1 MKRLL
6 LALAVAAG
14 LFPATRGAAQQRDS
28 LAATVERLSAEVET
42 LKGRSA
48 AADRPLS
55 VSTSAE
61 RRSTVAASESRCCAA
76 PRVAGKR
83 PAATASARRSLFM
96 DRKDCF
102 VAAKFERYSR
112 ISLRE
117 NT

>member
-1 MKRLL
+1 LQIAGDAREARQDPVGGRRPAFERFDLRREAFDGSSERVALL
-6 LALAVAAG
+6 
-14 LFPATRGAAQQRDS
+14 R
-28 LAATVERLSAEVET
+28 E
-42 LKGRSA
+42 
-48 AADRPLS
+48 
-55 VSTSAE
+55 
-61 RRSTVAASESRCCAA
+61 

-102 VAAKFERYSR
+102 AAAKFERYSR